1 MPRLR
6 YPDVSVR
13 VAFLAGFALANL
25 MLLTGTWELAYLA
38 GFLAGM
44 LCSRVRRA
52 VLIGALSVAVAWAAY
67 LSYVFVLGQGLQLA
81 DLVGQ
86 ILGVGAGAW
95 WLLTLLTLVLGA
107 LLGAAGGL
115 TGYTGSRL
123 FVWEESAPV
132 VEAPKS

>member
-1 MPRLR
+1 MPKLR
-6 YPDVSVR
+6 YPDVTVK
-13 VAFLAGFALANL
+13 VAFLAGFAFANL

-44 LCSRVRRA
+44 LCSRTRRA
-52 VLIGALSVAVAWAAY
+52 ILIGALSVAVAWAAY

-115 TGYTGSRL
+115 TGFEGSRL
-123 FVWEESAPV
+123 FLWEEPAPAAEV
-132 VEAPKS
+132 PKS